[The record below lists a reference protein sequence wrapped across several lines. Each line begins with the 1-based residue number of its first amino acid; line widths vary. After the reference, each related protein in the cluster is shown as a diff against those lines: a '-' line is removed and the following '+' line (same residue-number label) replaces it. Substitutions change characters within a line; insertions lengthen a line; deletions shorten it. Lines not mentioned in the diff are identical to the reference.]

1 MTSETACFHCGEA
14 VTTGRRYLVAFDDG
28 DKPVCCPGCKAV
40 AEFIRDAGLAGYYDF
55 RTADAPRPEAPEPDA
70 IRPEW
75 LAYDRPQLQAS
86 LAVEVGNGRRE
97 ILLLIEG
104 VRCAA
109 CSWLIERAIGAM
121 GGVDAIHV
129 NPATARARL
138 VWDPEQTQL
147 SRVMDAVARLGY
159 RPHPVTAAADS
170 AVATRERRQALKR
183 LAVAGLGM
191 MQVMTYA
198 VSMYAGAFQGM
209 DEDIRAFLRLVSL
222 VVATPVV
229 LYSGFPFF
237 AGAWRDIRAGR
248 PGMDVPVAL
257 AIGAAYVASLYNGVR
272 GSGEVYF
279 DSVTMFVFFLSLGRF
294 AEMAARHR
302 AGSMSDA
309 LARFAPATALR
320 LEGEPAE
327 PVTVGVAELAV
338 GDRLLVRSG
347 DAFPADGRLCRGNT
361 HVDEAMLTGESR
373 PVPKSAGDR
382 VIGGSINTGDPV
394 VVLVERT
401 GADTVLSHVG
411 RLLER
416 AQTTRPVIARTA
428 DVVARWFVVGVLVV
442 AAVVAAIWSSVDPAA
457 AFEVTLAVLVVTCP
471 CALSLATP
479 TALTAAT
486 SGLAGC
492 GLLVS
497 RSDVLESL
505 ARADRMVLDK
515 TGTLTRGRVSLEE
528 MRPLGLETT
537 DGCLRVA
544 AALERESEHP
554 LAAALASAKAPVAT
568 SVSVARGQGIESEV
582 DGDVYRIGTPHFVS
596 AIAGPPPS
604 ETGDDN
610 ASVFLGTEGRWLAAF
625 TFQDPLKPGLS
636 DVLAG
641 LADLGVDPEIVSGD
655 TRGPVERVGARL
667 GIDRL
672 RWRQAPED
680 KLERIRELQRAGHRV
695 IMVGDGVN
703 DAPVLAGADVSV
715 AMGAGAP
722 LAQTSADMILL
733 GESLAPLPDGIRTA
747 RKTLRVIRQNIT
759 WAVLYNLTALPL
771 AAAGVLA
778 PWMAAIGMSL
788 SSLLVVLNS
797 TRLGGAGGRP
807 AVRAASARPHGG
819 RQATAAETGT

>member
-1 MTSETACFHCGEA
+1 MTGETACFHCGEA

-28 DKPVCCPGCKAV
+28 DKPACCPGCKAV

-70 IRPEW
+70 IRAEW

-86 LAVEVGNGRRE
+86 LTVEVGNGRRE
-97 ILLLIEG
+97 ILLLVEG

-109 CSWLIERAIGAM
+109 CSWLIERAVGTMDGVEAM
-121 GGVDAIHV
+121 HV

-138 VWDPEQTQL
+138 VWDPEQTRL

-159 RPHPVTAAADS
+159 RPHPVTAATDS

-237 AGAWRDIRAGR
+237 VGAWRDIRAGR

-257 AIGAAYVASLYNGVR
+257 AIGAAYAASLYNGIR

-320 LEGEPAE
+320 LEGRPAE
-327 PVTVGVAELAV
+327 PITVGVAELAV

-347 DAFPADGRLCRGNT
+347 DAFPADGRLCRGST

-382 VIGGSINTGDPV
+382 VIGGSVNTGDPV
-394 VVLVERT
+394 EVVVERT

-416 AQTTRPVIARTA
+416 AQTSRPVIARTA
-428 DVVARWFVVGVLVV
+428 DVVARWFVVGVLVI

-486 SGLAGC
+486 SGLAGD

-505 ARADRMVLDK
+505 AGADRMVLDK
-515 TGTLTRGRVSLEE
+515 TGTLTRAGCPGAAWVRRHGRMSA
-528 MRPLGLETT
+528 
-537 DGCLRVA
+537 VA

-554 LAAALASAKAPVAT
+554 LATAGVFPGPRRLRR
-568 SVSVARGQGIESEV
+568 VARPVS
-582 DGDVYRIGTPHFVS
+582 RARHGTLSDRHAGFVS
-596 AIAGPPPS
+596 ASPAAVGGQRTMPRCSLAEGGGSRPS
-604 ETGDDN
+604 PSRT
-610 ASVFLGTEGRWLAAF
+610 
-625 TFQDPLKPGLS
+625 LKPGVRPCRAAS
-636 DVLAG
+636 WGSNSRSPA
-641 LADLGVDPEIVSGD
+641 A
-655 TRGPVERVGARL
+655 TRGGPSRGGGGSASTGSGGGRRL
-667 GIDRL
+667 KTS
-672 RWRQAPED
+672 WTNQ
-680 KLERIRELQRAGHRV
+680 ELQRAGHRV
-695 IMVGDGVN
+695 IMVGDGIN

-733 GESLAPLPDGIRTA
+733 GESLAPLAMVSHCPR
-747 RKTLRVIRQNIT
+747 TLRVIRQNIT

-771 AAAGVLA
+771 AAAGFW
-778 PWMAAIGMSL
+778 PPGW
-788 SSLLVVLNS
+788 
-797 TRLGGAGGRP
+797 P
-807 AVRAASARPHGG
+807 P
-819 RQATAAETGT
+819 